1 MSKPIHLQLTLHAS
15 PSDVFHALTDEKAL
29 TTWFAEHAA
38 ISLEEKRYDFWGR
51 FTPETPTREQGRHD
65 IELVEQNRRLR
76 FTWPLRGEDTTVD
89 IRLTER
95 NGKTVLGV
103 WHHNVRG
110 IPSPEAGCYSVD
122 DLWFL
127 WLENLRRYIGGR
139 PVARADFQTDKTG
152 DLSLSVDIDG
162 STAAVWD
169 ALTKPDQLN
178 RYFSSN
184 ATVEPTVGGVWID
197 WGEGEG
203 ALRVLEVERGKKLS
217 LGWEIE
223 GAPTVVTWTLE
234 ESGGKTRLTLAHSGF
249 ATDRHSDAEWGG
261 WLNYLGLIRSL
272 VEFGLDWLPPVKEI
286 TQQVA
291 LYSASSIWAH
301 QDELLGEEDEEWG
314 ES

>member
-1 MSKPIHLQLTLHAS
+1 MIWWNRTGDCAS
-15 PSDVFHALTDEKAL
+15 LGH
-29 TTWFAEHAA
+29 
-38 ISLEEKRYDFWGR
+38 Y
-51 FTPETPTREQGRHD
+51 
-65 IELVEQNRRLR
+65 
-76 FTWPLRGEDTTVD
+76 TTVD
-89 IRLTER
+89 IRLTEQGGGG
-95 NGKTVLGV
+95 NTVLGV
-103 WHHNVRG
+103 WHHNIRS
-110 IPSPEAGCYSVD
+110 IPRPEAGCYSVD

-139 PVARADFQTDKTG
+139 PVARPDFQTDKTG

-162 STAAVWD
+162 STDAVWD

-203 ALRVLEVERGKKLS
+203 ALRVLDMERGKKLA

-223 GAPTVVTWTLE
+223 GTPTVVTWTLE

-272 VEFGLDWLPPVKEI
+272 VEFGLDWLPPTKEI

-291 LYSASSIWAH
+291 LYYAAAIWAQ
-301 QDELLGEEDEEWG
+301 QDQLLGEGEWG